1 MAPFGDGQVQALHA
15 LSVVDAARTL
25 VAEISR
31 AGGIDKLDL
40 NAPAL
45 SAVADALRATIE
57 QVNRLGVFET
67 RARARGT
74 IGVLTEQDLADRIK
88 NLRSAPLVNAD
99 QEELQNMPQQEIDDI
114 FRLGDTKPEADDG
127 KDPFSI

>member
-31 AGGIDKLDL
+31 AGGIEKLDL

-45 SAVADALRATIE
+45 GAVTDALRATIE

-74 IGVLTEQDLADRIK
+74 IGVLTEQDLADRIN

-114 FRLGDTKPEADDG
+114 FRLEKSAPVDDG

>member
-45 SAVADALRATIE
+45 SAVTDALRATIE

-74 IGVLTEQDLADRIK
+74 IGVLTEQDLADRIN

-114 FRLGDTKPEADDG
+114 FRLEKSAPVDDG

>member
-45 SAVADALRATIE
+45 GAVTDALRATIE

-74 IGVLTEQDLADRIK
+74 IGVLTEQDLADRIN

-114 FRLGDTKPEADDG
+114 FRLEKSAPVDDG